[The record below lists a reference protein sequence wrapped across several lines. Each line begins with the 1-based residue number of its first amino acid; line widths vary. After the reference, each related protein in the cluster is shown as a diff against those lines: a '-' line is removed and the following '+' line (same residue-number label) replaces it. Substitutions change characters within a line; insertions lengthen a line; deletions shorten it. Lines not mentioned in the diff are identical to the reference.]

1 MIQLQNF
8 WYCKT
13 VLKSH
18 PLFHILVNHLY
29 FIISLVFKKSCP
41 LLFQPKKEAR
51 EGALDFKLNIYHDQP
66 KWNFKKW
73 KAVENFEVA
82 KIANQIDF
90 INKWCKLSNICCNF
104 KSCAPY
110 LKTLHRRNL
119 LFGSQIAT
127 YLTIIYLSIHP
138 TKQQNE
144 KWLPILPRSINL
156 CLSLFLSVY
165 QTMLLSI

>member
-1 MIQLQNF
+1 M
-8 WYCKT
+8 
-13 VLKSH
+13 
-18 PLFHILVNHLY
+18 
-29 FIISLVFKKSCP
+29 
-41 LLFQPKKEAR
+41 
-51 EGALDFKLNIYHDQP
+51 NIYHDQP

-90 INKWCKLSNICCNF
+90 INKDANYLIYVCCNF

-110 LKTLHRRNL
+110 LKTLHCRNL

-138 TKQQNE
+138 TKRQNE

-156 CLSLFLSVY
+156 YLSLSQYIKLCFFLSNNRSVY
-165 QTMLLSI
+165 QSLSLSFYLIYLFI